1 MKKSIVLL
9 VSLFF
14 IAALSILILKNL
26 EDTNSYID
34 EQNSKF
40 NKAQTIVLIKNLQTQ
55 ISDIFNKNQDKI
67 DSIIETQLYEYFP
80 IQIEKINMFFKIL
93 PYERINI
100 NKLTS
105 EDKKEKEEI
114 KKFFENNDIYN
125 TEVLETLLKNKI
137 INSNKQVD
145 DIINIFIKETY
156 DNKILDVR
164 SEIGFLSD
172 EKLYELFIKI
182 DYIKEFVKAYYILNN
197 KGEVKYFELSFK

>member
-55 ISDIFNKNQDKI
+55 VSDIFNKNQDKI

-93 PYERINI
+93 PYERTNI
-100 NKLTS
+100 NKLIS

-125 TEVLETLLKNKI
+125 TEVLETLLKGKN

>member
-80 IQIEKINMFFKIL
+80 IQIEKINMFFKLL

-100 NKLTS
+100 NKLIS

>member
-80 IQIEKINMFFKIL
+80 IQIEKINMFFKLL

-145 DIINIFIKETY
+145 DIINIFIRETY

>member
-145 DIINIFIKETY
+145 DIINIFIRETY